1 MNAQPLNPEPP
12 SPAAVLLWPC
22 EAAEILGVSQETVR
36 RWADRGWL
44 TCLRTPTRRRRY
56 LEHEVRALASE
67 GPWMYPREVAALL
80 RVKPYTV
87 TRWAAAGKLT
97 CDVMPSGHR
106 RYLKADIMAVL
117 NETGKGS

>member
-1 MNAQPLNPEPP
+1 MNPQPADAEPP
-12 SPAAVLLWPC
+12 SPPGALLWPC

-36 RWADRGWL
+36 RWAAEGRL

-56 LEHEVRALASE
+56 LEHEVRALALE

-106 RYLKADIMAVL
+106 RYLKADVMAL
-117 NETGKGS
+117 LDGTGEGP